1 MNKITNQ
8 FTSIEQ
14 VTNQY
19 LINKSKPSGTIQEQ
33 NGLSFEEILRKK
45 QQAIPAESSTLKF
58 SKHALNRLEERSI
71 ELSDEQVN
79 RLNEGAKK
87 ASEKG
92 IKESLVIMDSL
103 AFIVN
108 VKNNTVVT
116 AIDQTTT
123 NENIFTNI
131 DGAVII

>member
-19 LINKSKPSGTIQEQ
+19 LANQSKNSGKVLDQS
-33 NGLSFEEILRKK
+33 GLSFEEILRRK
-45 QQAIPAESSTLKF
+45 QQLISTETSTLKF
-58 SKHALNRLEERSI
+58 SKHATNRLEERAI
-71 ELSDEQVN
+71 ELSEDQVN

-87 ASEKG
+87 ASQKG
-92 IKESLVIMDSL
+92 IKESLVIVDSL

-108 VKNNTVVT
+108 VQNQTVVT